1 MKDLERRRKE
11 LEGLLKK
18 YDEAYYRN
26 AKPEVS
32 DQQYDRLR
40 QEFDSLGSQDD
51 MLGLFAGEEDQL
63 GNEKRELVPVV
74 GDDRLEE
81 FESHIHISP
90 MLSLDNTYD
99 EEEFFE
105 FNKRLCKILEK
116 EELPYVV
123 EPKIDGVAVS
133 LTYEQGVLVKA
144 TTRGNG
150 IEGDIITQNIIH
162 IQNLPTKITS
172 ANFPSLIEI
181 RGEIFMA
188 HDEFNRINS
197 ERENEGLDL
206 YANPRN
212 LTAGTVKLLDPKEAR
227 RRKLEIVVYGLGAC
241 HPSGYFSTQS
251 QFHHSL
257 KVWGL
262 PTVEFLQAVSSAS
275 GAWAAIGHLDE
286 QRNNYSYPTDG
297 AVIKL
302 DSIEMQQVAGTT
314 AKAPRWAIAYKFESE
329 RQQTL
334 LENIIIQVGRT
345 GTVTPVACL
354 KPVQLAG
361 SLVSRASLHNADE
374 ISRKD
379 VRIGD
384 QVIVEKA
391 GEIIPQVVE
400 VVLSEREHSLVPFS
414 FPSVCPECES
424 ELFKTEGET
433 AWRCPNSLCPDQI
446 KARIEYFA
454 SRGCMNI
461 DHLGESVISQ
471 LVDRSLAIK
480 LSDIYNLSKDQL
492 LQLDGFAEKS
502 ADNLLL
508 SIEKS
513 KEQDLWRL
521 ICSLGIKHVGVSASK
536 DLARVFRS
544 LHTLAQATESD
555 LTAIEGI
562 GGIMAKSVISFFEDN
577 ATQDLIRFFKDQGL
591 QVELPIADLELD
603 LILDGKIFVLTGALS
618 ELTRDQAVEK
628 IEALGGRVSSS
639 VSKKTSFLVSG
650 SSTGS
655 KFNKA
660 EKLNI
665 PIISESE
672 FYDMIQKG

>member
-63 GNEKRELVPVV
+63 GNEKGELVPVV

-345 GTVTPVACL
+345 GTITPVACL

-379 VRIGD
+379 F
-384 QVIVEKA
+384 E
-391 GEIIPQVVE
+391 
-400 VVLSEREHSLVPFS
+400 
-414 FPSVCPECES
+414 
-424 ELFKTEGET
+424 
-433 AWRCPNSLCPDQI
+433 
-446 KARIEYFA
+446 
-454 SRGCMNI
+454 
-461 DHLGESVISQ
+461 
-471 LVDRSLAIK
+471 LAIK
-480 LSDIYNLSKDQL
+480 
-492 LQLDGFAEKS
+492 
-502 ADNLLL
+502 
-508 SIEKS
+508 
-513 KEQDLWRL
+513 
-521 ICSLGIKHVGVSASK
+521 
-536 DLARVFRS
+536 
-544 LHTLAQATESD
+544 
-555 LTAIEGI
+555 
-562 GGIMAKSVISFFEDN
+562 
-577 ATQDLIRFFKDQGL
+577 
-591 QVELPIADLELD
+591 
-603 LILDGKIFVLTGALS
+603 
-618 ELTRDQAVEK
+618 
-628 IEALGGRVSSS
+628 
-639 VSKKTSFLVSG
+639 
-650 SSTGS
+650 
-655 KFNKA
+655 
-660 EKLNI
+660 
-665 PIISESE
+665 
-672 FYDMIQKG
+672 

>member
-1 MKDLERRRKE
+1 MKDLERRRRE
-11 LEGLLKK
+11 LKVLLGQ

-32 DQQYDRLR
+32 DQQYDRVR
-40 QEFDSLGSQDD
+40 KEFDSLNSQDD
-51 MLGLFAGEEDQL
+51 LLGLFAGEENQL
-63 GNEKRELVPVV
+63 GNEQGGIVPIV

-81 FESHIHISP
+81 FESHVHISP

-99 EEEFFE
+99 KEDFFD

-133 LTYEQGVLVKA
+133 LTYEQGALVKA

-150 IEGDIITQNIIH
+150 IEGDVITQNIAH
-162 IQNLPTKITS
+162 IKNLPAKITS
-172 ANFPSLIEI
+172 ASFPSLIEI

-227 RRKLEIVVYGLGAC
+227 LRKLEIVVYGLGAC
-241 HPSGYFSTQS
+241 RPSGYFSTQS
-251 QFHHSL
+251 QFHQSL
-257 KVWGL
+257 KEWGF

-275 GAWAAIGHLDE
+275 DAWTAIGHLDE

-334 LENIIIQVGRT
+334 IENIIIQVGRT
-345 GTVTPVACL
+345 GAITPVACL

-379 VRIGD
+379 IRVGD

-400 VVLSEREHSLVPFS
+400 VVLSARDQSLVPFS
-414 FPSVCPECES
+414 FPSHCSECES
-424 ELFKTEGET
+424 KLFKVEGET

-513 KEQDLWRL
+513 K
-521 ICSLGIKHVGVSASK
+521 
-536 DLARVFRS
+536 
-544 LHTLAQATESD
+544 
-555 LTAIEGI
+555 
-562 GGIMAKSVISFFEDN
+562 
-577 ATQDLIRFFKDQGL
+577 
-591 QVELPIADLELD
+591 
-603 LILDGKIFVLTGALS
+603 
-618 ELTRDQAVEK
+618 
-628 IEALGGRVSSS
+628 
-639 VSKKTSFLVSG
+639 
-650 SSTGS
+650 
-655 KFNKA
+655 
-660 EKLNI
+660 
-665 PIISESE
+665 
-672 FYDMIQKG
+672 